1 MSGVRGLGAR
11 WRRRRPLRTRMA
23 LAASAAVALVAVGV
37 CTAAFFVIRYE
48 LLHQLDLSL
57 TQSATR
63 VIQGNRGEDPQ
74 VVAGECRYLS
84 APACAQIVPADPAA
98 DPAEPYVL
106 PVSAPVRE
114 VAAGTRAPY
123 YSNVQRFGQPLRMLT
138 TRFGDG
144 QALQVALR
152 ADPVDKGVRQ
162 AAALL
167 AAVGAVGVL
176 LAGLLGYAVS
186 RTGLAPVAR
195 LTATAERIAS
205 TRDPRHRIELPP
217 GPPGRQDEVTRL
229 AASFNTMLGEL
240 EQSVTSQRRLVA
252 DASHELR
259 TPLTA
264 LRANAELLA
273 RGDRLTPTQ
282 RARASGALERGIRE
296 VTGLVNDLIE
306 LARDEEPLPLLEDVH
321 VAEMTEHTVALAR
334 THWPHTPFHLE
345 VEPGAAHAVRPGV
358 PARLARLLTN
368 LLDNAAKF
376 GPPGTPV
383 EVTLSTYGP
392 GGSAVASG
400 SGAGRRRSGP
410 GGTGGS
416 ADGRGGGAGGRGGG
430 GGGADGL
437 TLTVRDHGPGIP
449 AADLPHVFDRF
460 YRAQSAR
467 ALPGSGLGLAMA
479 RQIARAHG
487 AELTAG
493 AAPGGGALFTL
504 AFAPEDAPASVPK
517 TPE

>member
-1 MSGVRGLGAR
+1 MTGVRGLGAR

-63 VIQGNRGEDPQ
+63 IIQANRGEGPQ
-74 VVAGECRYLS
+74 IVAGECRYLS

-98 DPAEPYVL
+98 DPAEPYLL
-106 PVSAPVRE
+106 PVSSSVRE
-114 VAAGTRAPY
+114 VAAGARAPY
-123 YSNVQRFGQPLRMLT
+123 YSNVHRFGQPLRMLT
-138 TRFGDG
+138 TPFGDG

-152 ADPVDKGVRQ
+152 ADPVEKSVRQ
-162 AAALL
+162 AAVLL
-167 AAVGAVGVL
+167 AVVGAVGVL

-195 LTATAERIAS
+195 LTATAERIAA

-264 LRANAELLA
+264 LRTNAELLA
-273 RGDRLTPTQ
+273 RGDRLTPAQ
-282 RARASGALERGIRE
+282 RVRASGALERGIRE

-321 VAEMTEHTVALAR
+321 VAGMTEHTVAVAR
-334 THWPHTPFHLE
+334 AHWPHTPFLLE
-345 VEPGAAHAVRPGV
+345 VEAGAAHEVRPGV

-376 GPPGTPV
+376 SPPGTPV
-383 EVTLSTYGP
+383 EVTLSAYGRGA
-392 GGSAVASG
+392 GGAASG
-400 SGAGRRRSGP
+400 SGTNGSGSR
-410 GGTGGS
+410 TSAGGS
-416 ADGRGGGAGGRGGG
+416 GSRTSAGGSGSRTS
-430 GGGADGL
+430 ATGL
-437 TLTVRDHGPGIP
+437 RLTVRDHGPGIP

-479 RQIARAHG
+479 RQIAHAHG

-504 AFAPEDAPASVPK
+504 TFAPEGESR
-517 TPE
+517 